1 MTVGQLLTT
10 LSDVDIVV
18 TVQDYETEEEL
29 LHGQVYEIAAD
40 ELMDRTVKAWV
51 PMFGGDYIE
60 LLISNLRRCG

>member
-29 LHGQVYEIAAD
+29 LHGQVYEIATD

-51 PMFGGDYIE
+51 PMFGGDFATE
-60 LLISNLRRCG
+60 LLISI